1 MVIKAEAVQ
10 WYSDDDNDDG
20 DDDYNDGDDD
30 NPHLFIA
37 RLNNKRNKILE
48 CERKRM

>member
-10 WYSDDDNDDG
+10 WYSDDDNDD
-20 DDDYNDGDDD
+20 DDD
-30 NPHLFIA
+30 NPRLFIA

>member
-10 WYSDDDNDDG
+10 WYSDDDNDD
-20 DDDYNDGDDD
+20 DDD
-30 NPHLFIA
+30 NPRLFIA

-48 CERKRM
+48 YERKRM